1 LQLDVQH
8 SLIEYV
14 EGKLNI
20 PTLWHYDGVQLADAG
35 GKPFITVKQ
44 MVNSTEILSKG
55 REAVQTTFAF
65 EVGLYTESARE
76 RAKLQDELHRLFIFD
91 RIPLLNAETGEQRGV
106 LTVDAPFITP
116 IDADELNVK
125 TNYHRV
131 YFDVEIR
138 VTYNAKTY

>member
-1 LQLDVQH
+1 MQLDVQH

-14 EGKLNI
+14 ESKLNI

-91 RIPLLNAETGEQRGV
+91 KIPLLNAETGEQRGV